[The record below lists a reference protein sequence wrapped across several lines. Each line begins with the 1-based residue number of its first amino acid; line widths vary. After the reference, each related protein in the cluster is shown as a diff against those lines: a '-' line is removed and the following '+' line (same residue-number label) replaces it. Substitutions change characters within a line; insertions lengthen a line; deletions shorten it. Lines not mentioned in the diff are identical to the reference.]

1 MCVESRF
8 VAHVTFPA
16 GKTAFPGHAQWHMLR
31 CPREGVEQREE
42 RCAKPSFSNWESVHF
57 GRHGLRVDASFW
69 KADAFPPRIR
79 TLSIMLCPFVL
90 LAYLVYSTGG
100 DTRGETWQV
109 TGAAVLYT
117 EGPPRSTGA
126 VSPAVPPSRQLESKD
141 GGSNAKGAC
150 KPCCFCWKTGTFRNA
165 PLQRKLQLLLIVTFP
180 IGKVMFLHVAPDAPQ
195 ARGMSGWR
203 RHVADGK

>member
-1 MCVESRF
+1 
-8 VAHVTFPA
+8 
-16 GKTAFPGHAQWHMLR
+16 
-31 CPREGVEQREE
+31 
-42 RCAKPSFSNWESVHF
+42 
-57 GRHGLRVDASFW
+57 
-69 KADAFPPRIR
+69 
-79 TLSIMLCPFVL
+79 MLCPFVL